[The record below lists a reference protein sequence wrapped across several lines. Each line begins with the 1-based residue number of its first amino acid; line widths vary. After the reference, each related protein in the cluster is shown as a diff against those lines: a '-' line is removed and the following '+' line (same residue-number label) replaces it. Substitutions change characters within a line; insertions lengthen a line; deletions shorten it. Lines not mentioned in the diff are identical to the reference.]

1 MAEVDGVEV
10 ATGYV
15 TVVPSAQGFMGG
27 LQKQISPELDRVGRD
42 SGKKMS
48 GGMKAGIAGA
58 ASKLFAPLAAAF
70 AGAQVF
76 DFFKQ
81 AIAAGSDLSESTNK
95 MQQIFGDATGAIEQF
110 AARGAKALGMTELQA
125 RNAASTFGVFGKS
138 AGLAGPELTGFS
150 ADMTQLAVDM
160 ASFNNTSPEEAIQA
174 LGAGLR
180 GEAEP
185 LRRFGVLLDDATM
198 RQEALR
204 MGLIKSTKE
213 ALTPQQKILAS
224 HALIMRQTSDA
235 QGDFARTSEG
245 FANQQRIAAAQ
256 WDDLKA
262 KIGTAFLP
270 VLEGAMGFLT
280 STAIPAISDLVTK
293 LSEGGSWLDQFTAG
307 WQSAGGEVEKIT
319 DPIGKL
325 AQGLKYLYDG
335 FTGTDNGYSGSPW
348 LDRLWD
354 IGNQLRGVFEEL
366 QVGAQGVW
374 TKLQGM
380 WVVVEPILKQVVDQ
394 IMGEWAKLGPT
405 VDYIFTNVKD
415 IVGSM
420 MTVIQSIIERVT
432 GAIKIVW
439 DVWGDGI
446 LAQIGIFATAFGRV
460 FKGISD
466 VVSGIWKTLAGLLT
480 GDMQAAKDGVLKIL
494 GGFGGILG
502 GLFDGVVRTIGN
514 VWSGIKNAFAGPV
527 NWVLNNVIN
536 PLIDQINSIGSSFGV
551 NLGLKRVAPMA
562 QNGKPTGNGKGG
574 GARPAL
580 AGGGILPGYVSYHRG
595 DDQLAWMRSGEGV
608 YVSEAMTDPYERA
621 RLYAVNKAALR
632 GDSLLPFQ
640 GVLDAYAGGGIV
652 ANANQG
658 FRGYNPAFLAAI
670 KAWASA
676 SGRTWYM
683 TGNGGART
691 FQDQLRAW
699 NLYQSGRGPLAA
711 NPYRGGPHM
720 MPANAMDLSPR
731 PGENAMARALLGRF
745 GLGLPVRGEA
755 WHVGW
760 AGGGK
765 RGAPFD
771 IVSWITDQ
779 LGGLLKM
786 SVPGAGVFGDLLDK
800 IPGWIVRSAT
810 SKLKSVF
817 GFDEG
822 GWMMPGTLG
831 YNGLSKPEAVF
842 TPEHVE
848 LLRANIGGRGTVVHQ
863 HTWNVRVDADD
874 LGKVSTVIELF
885 ESLDFESRMEEVE
898 V

>member
-1 MAEVDGVEV
+1 MAEVDGIEV
-10 ATGYV
+10 STGYV
-15 TVVPSAQGFMGG
+15 TIIPSAQGFMGS
-27 LQKQISPELDRVGRD
+27 LQKQIAPELDRVGQD

-58 ASKLFAPLAAAF
+58 ASKMFAPLAAAF
-70 AGAQVF
+70 AGVKVF
-76 DFFKQ
+76 DYFKQ

-95 MQQIFGDATGAIEQF
+95 MQQIFGGATGAIEQF

-125 RNAASTFGVFGKS
+125 RDAASTFGVFGKS
-138 AGLAGPELTGFS
+138 AGLVGPELAGFS
-150 ADMTQLAVDM
+150 TEMTQLAVDM

-174 LGAGLR
+174 LGSGLR

-185 LRRFGVLLDDATM
+185 LRRFGVLLDDASM

-213 ALTPQQKILAS
+213 ALTPQQKVLAAQ
-224 HALIMRQTSDA
+224 ALIMRQTSDA

-245 FANQQRIAAAQ
+245 LANQQRIAAAQ

-354 IGNQLRGVFEEL
+354 IGNQLRGVFDEL
-366 QVGAQGVW
+366 QIGAQGVW
-374 TKLQGM
+374 AKLQEM
-380 WVVVEPILKQVVDQ
+380 WRVVEPILKQVVDV
-394 IMGEWAKLGPT
+394 IMDEWVKLEPT
-405 VDYIFTNVKD
+405 VDGIFTNIKD
-415 IVGSM
+415 TVDSM
-420 MTVIQSIIERVT
+420 MTVIQAIIERVT
-432 GAIKIVW
+432 DVIAVIW
-439 DVWGDGI
+439 DTWGDEI
-446 LAQIGIFATAFGRV
+446 LTQIEIFADTFGGV
-460 FKGISD
+460 FEGISK
-466 VVSGIWKTLAGLLT
+466 VVSGIWETLAGLLT
-480 GDMQAAKDGVLKIL
+480 GDTQKAKDGILKVFD
-494 GGFGGILG
+494 GFGGILG
-502 GLFDGVVRTIGN
+502 SLFDGVVRTIGN
-514 VWSGIKNAFAGPV
+514 VWSGIKSAFAGPV
-527 NWVLNNVIN
+527 NWVIDHVLN
-536 PLIDQINSIGSSFGV
+536 PLVDAVNGLGRTFGV
-551 NLGLKRVAPMA
+551 NLGLARFGRMA
-562 QNGKPTGNGKGG
+562 S
-574 GARPAL
+574 GASSSNSNYSGRMAAL

-608 YVSEAMTDPYERA
+608 YVSEAMKDPYERA

-640 GVLDAYAGGGIV
+640 GILDAYAGGGIV
-652 ANANQG
+652 ANARQG

-683 TGNGGART
+683 TGNGGARS

-711 NPYRGGPHM
+711 NPWRGGPHM
-720 MPANAMDLSPR
+720 VPANAMDLTPR
-731 PGENAMARALLGRF
+731 PGENAMARALLGQF
-745 GLGLPVRGEA
+745 GLGLPVRGEP

-765 RGAPFD
+765 RGVFNIASL
-771 IVSWITDQ
+771 IADQ
-779 LGGLLKM
+779 LGGLLKKN
-786 SVPGAGVFGDLLDK
+786 VPGAGVFGELLDK
-800 IPGWIVRSAT
+800 IPEWIVRAAT

-822 GWMMPGTLG
+822 GWLMPGTLG

-848 LLRANIGGRGTVVHQ
+848 LLRANIGGRSTVVHQ

-874 LGKVSTVIELF
+874 LEKVSTVVELF